1 MSKVKLATV
10 WLDGCSGCHMSF
22 LDMDERLIELAELVD
37 MVYSPI
43 VDTKEFPDEVDIALV
58 EGAVASVDD
67 EKKIKKI
74 REHSKMLVAMGDCA
88 VAGNVPVDAQSHR
101 AGSHPQPRLHRERD
115 RAAADSLH
123 RGAPAA
129 QEGAPHSRVC
139 DGGRVSS
146 RVPALGR
153 HLPRRAD
160 RAANRR
166 TAGDSGA
173 HPLWSLTPELTM
185 SQTITI
191 DPVTRLEGHGKIT
204 IQLNGQGEVED
215 AHFHVTQ
222 VRGFEKFSEG
232 RPFYEMPSLM
242 ARICGICPV
251 SHLIASAKAC
261 EAIMSVRIPHTAA
274 QLRRML
280 NLAQM
285 VQSHALS
292 FFYLSSPDLLLGMES
307 DPKVRHIF
315 GVVAAKPELGR
326 AGIALRRFGQHIIE
340 LLGNKRIHPGWV
352 VPGGVTEPLAA
363 AKRDEIL
370 AMMPEAFHSIKLALA
385 AYKQIADSFRPEI
398 EVFANFPTNYH
409 EPDQRRRVDRIH
421 RRRAAAD
428 RRRRAMSSKTASP
441 RKRFTEVI
449 GEAVEPYSYTKF
461 AYYKPLGYPKGSY
474 RVGPL
479 ARLNI
484 ATTMGTPLADIEL
497 AEFKQL
503 ARGPVQ
509 SSFYY
514 HHARLIE
521 ILYGI
526 EKIEQI
532 LTDPH
537 ILDKHVRAVAGVN
550 RLEGAGQA
558 EAPRGHAAPSLQ
570 GGRERPHHLGQPRD
584 RHWPEQQRHE
594 QGRCPGREV
603 ITSRTASS
611 LKAFSTASKPWSA
624 HSTRA

>member
-1 MSKVKLATV
+1 
-10 WLDGCSGCHMSF
+10 
-22 LDMDERLIELAELVD
+22 
-37 MVYSPI
+37 
-43 VDTKEFPDEVDIALV
+43 
-58 EGAVASVDD
+58 
-67 EKKIKKI
+67 
-74 REHSKMLVAMGDCA
+74 
-88 VAGNVPVDAQSHR
+88 
-101 AGSHPQPRLHRERD
+101 
-115 RAAADSLH
+115 
-123 RGAPAA
+123 
-129 QEGAPHSRVC
+129 
-139 DGGRVSS
+139 
-146 RVPALGR
+146 
-153 HLPRRAD
+153 
-160 RAANRR
+160 
-166 TAGDSGA
+166 
-173 HPLWSLTPELTM
+173 M

-204 IQLNGQGEVED
+204 IQLNAQGEVEE

-222 VRGFEKFSEG
+222 VRGFERFAEG
-232 RPFYEMPSLM
+232 RPYYEMPSLM

-251 SHLIASAKAC
+251 SHLVASAKAC

-307 DPKVRHIF
+307 DPKARHIF

-352 VPGGVTEPLAA
+352 VPGGVTEPLAP

-370 AMMPEAFHSIKLALA
+370 GMIPEAYANMKLALGW
-385 AYKQIADSFRPEI
+385 YKQIADAFRPEI
-398 EVFANFPTNYH
+398 EVFANFPSLFMGLINEDESIEFTDGALRLIDA
-409 EPDQRRRVDRIH
+409 EGIVLDDGI
-421 RRRAAAD
+421 
-428 RRRRAMSSKTASP
+428 TAS
-441 RKRFTEVI
+441 KFTEVI

-461 AYYKPLGYPKGSY
+461 AYYKPLGYPQGSY

-484 ATTMGTPLADIEL
+484 AKTMGTPLADVEL

-503 ARGPVQ
+503 ATGPVQ

-514 HHARLIE
+514 HHARLVDM
-521 ILYGI
+521 LYGI

-532 LTDPH
+532 LTDPL
-537 ILDKHVRAVAGVN
+537 ILEKHVRATAGVN

-558 EAPRGHAAPSLQ
+558 EAPRGTLMHNYKVDENGLITWANLVIATGQNNNAMNKGVLQAARHYVKEGKFTEGILNRVEAVVRTFDPCLSCSTHAF
-570 GGRERPHHLGQPRD
+570 GQMPL
-584 RHWPEQQRHE
+584 ELTLVSAE
-594 QGRCPGREV
+594 GEV
-603 ITSRTASS
+603 VDQVVRS
-611 LKAFSTASKPWSA
+611 
-624 HSTRA
+624 